1 MYCPACAAPIE
12 AGSAVCTKCG
22 EPVHTLAAPP
32 VHSENPQSLRIAGWL
47 LWMTIAIGLCDIAYV
62 IVRYGS
68 SVALTP
74 NFLLFGFLEMAAWI
88 AAVVL
93 TLRRNNP
100 ARVVLLLL
108 VAFSVLNTLRNVLIH
123 SLPMDFDYGL
133 WLVELALRIA
143 ASYFL
148 LRPESNAWF
157 RARPVA
163 P

>member
-12 AGSAVCTKCG
+12 TGSAVCLKCG
-22 EPVHTLAAPP
+22 EPVVPIAAPP
-32 VHSENPQSLRIAGWL
+32 VRPENPPSVRIAGRL
-47 LWMTIAIGLCDIAYV
+47 LWITIAIGLCDIAYV

-68 SVALTP
+68 AVALTP
-74 NFLLFGFLEMAAWI
+74 SFLFFGFLEMAAWI

-93 TLRRNNP
+93 TLRRNNA

-108 VAFSVLNTLRNVLIH
+108 VAFSVLNTLRNMVMTH
-123 SLPMDFDYGL
+123 SLSVDFL
-133 WLVELALRIA
+133 WLLELGMRVA

>member
-1 MYCPACAAPIE
+1 MYCPACAAQIE
-12 AGSAVCTKCG
+12 AGSAVCLKCG
-22 EPVHTLAAPP
+22 EPIVHIAAPP
-32 VHSENPQSLRIAGWL
+32 VRPENPQSVRIAGRL
-47 LWMTIAIGLCDIAYV
+47 LWMTVALGLCDIAYV

-68 SVALTP
+68 QVALTP
-74 NFLLFGFLEMAAWI
+74 SFLFFGFLEMAAWT

-93 TLRRNNP
+93 TLGRNNA

-108 VAFSVLNTLRNVLIH
+108 IAFSVLNTARNVLIH
-123 SLPMDFDYGL
+123 SVSVDLL
-133 WLVELALRIA
+133 WLVELVVRLA

-157 RARPVA
+157 RAKPVA